1 MIPPRFA
8 PIMFGFLVSGMM
20 SLIVSGIATLRAI
33 GWDAGFGAS
42 WMHAWAISWAI
53 AFPTILIVSPIVRR
67 CVAAITKQPS

>member
-33 GWDAGFGAS
+33 GWDVGFGAS
-42 WMHAWAISWAI
+42 WMNAWIISWAI

-67 CVAAITKQPS
+67 FVAAITKQPS

>member
-33 GWDAGFGAS
+33 GWDAGLGAS
-42 WMHAWAISWAI
+42 WIHAWAISWAI

-67 CVAAITKQPS
+67 FVAAITKQPS